1 MLYDSPRMYD
11 LLFAEREDD
20 VRWYTAVAGVPTE
33 VLELGVGTGRIA
45 LPDEGEATLA
55 GLVALARRVSQGVPE
70 NPLVPFYLRE
80 TDAEVNFPHA
90 AAHLSEALRK
100 GMAR

>member
-1 MLYDSPRMYD
+1 MEA
-11 LLFAEREDD
+11 LL
-20 VRWYTAVAGVPTE
+20 P
-33 VLELGVGTGRIA
+33 TGRIVP
-45 LPDEGEATLA
+45 PDEGEATLA
-55 GLVALARRVSQGVPE
+55 GLVALARRVSQGAPE

>member
-1 MLYDSPRMYD
+1 M
-11 LLFAEREDD
+11 
-20 VRWYTAVAGVPTE
+20 
-33 VLELGVGTGRIA
+33 
-45 LPDEGEATLA
+45 
-55 GLVALARRVSQGVPE
+55 ALARRVSQGVPE